1 MALGVVAR
9 RRRLVAELG
18 DLVPETLVS
27 LPIAPPIKPMLAK
40 LARSIPEKDGL
51 LYEPKWDGF
60 RCIVFRDGDV
70 IELASRN
77 QKPFNRYFPELLP
90 VLAEALPERCVVDG
104 EIVVAHAEGK
114 GLDFDALQQ
123 RIHPAESRVRMLAE
137 TTPSQF
143 VAFDLLAL
151 GDDDLMATP
160 FGERRGLLEDHLTP
174 NASVHLTPATT
185 DPAIAERWFTR
196 FEGAGLDGVMAK
208 PLDGVYTPDKRSL
221 VKVKHE
227 RTADCAV
234 AGFRVHKDGE
244 GVGSLLLGLYGPGSD
259 GDGDGDDH
267 LHHVG
272 VCASFSATF
281 RRELLAELAPLA
293 IEALEGHPWQGW
305 AEAQSEST
313 QRMPGGFSRWNV
325 DKDLSFVP
333 LRVER
338 VVEVTFGQLEGGR
351 FRHGVK
357 FQRWRPDRDP
367 VSCRYDQLDVA
378 RPVRFDELL
387 AESG

>member
-1 MALGVVAR
+1 MG
-9 RRRLVAELG
+9 
-18 DLVPETLVS
+18 
-27 LPIAPPIKPMLAK
+27 LPVTPPIKPMLAK
-40 LARSIPEKDGL
+40 LARTIPDTGGL

-60 RCIVFRDGDV
+60 RCIVFRDGD
-70 IELASRN
+70 ELELTSRN
-77 QKPFNRYFPELLP
+77 QKPFNRYFPELMP
-90 VLAEALPERCVVDG
+90 VLADALPDRCVVDG
-104 EIVVAHAEGK
+104 EIVVAHAEGR

-137 TTPSQF
+137 QTPSSF
-143 VAFDLLAL
+143 VTFDLLAL
-151 GDDDLMATP
+151 DDTDLMDAP
-160 FGERRGLLEDHLTP
+160 FGERRALLEQVLKP
-174 NASVHLTPATT
+174 NARVHLTPATT
-185 DPAIAERWFTR
+185 DAAIAERWFTR

-208 PLDGVYTPDKRSL
+208 PLDGIYTPDKRSL

-227 RTADCAV
+227 RTAECAV

-244 GVGSLLLGLYGPGSD
+244 GVGSLLLGLY
-259 GDGDGDDH
+259 DDSGR

-272 VCASFSATF
+272 VCASFTATF
-281 RRELLAELAPLA
+281 RRELIDDLGPLT
-293 IEALEGHPWQGW
+293 IDALDDHPWREW
-305 AEAQSEST
+305 AEAQAHSD

-351 FRHGVK
+351 FRHGVR
-357 FQRWRPDRDP
+357 FQRWRHDRTP
-367 VSCRYDQLDVA
+367 ESCLYEQLDVA
-378 RPVRFDELL
+378 SPVPFAELL

>member
-1 MALGVVAR
+1 MQ
-9 RRRLVAELG
+9 
-18 DLVPETLVS
+18 
-27 LPIAPPIKPMLAK
+27 LPVQPPIKPMLAK
-40 LARSIPEKDGL
+40 LVRTIPTDADL

-60 RCIVFRDGDV
+60 RCIAFRDGD
-70 IELASRN
+70 ELQLTSRN

-90 VLAEALPERCVVDG
+90 AMLDAFPDRCVVDG

-123 RIHPAESRVRMLAE
+123 RIHPAESRVQMLAGK
-137 TTPSQF
+137 TPASF

-151 GDDDLMATP
+151 DNDDLTDTA
-160 FGERRGLLEDHLTP
+160 FGERRSLLEQHLSP
-174 NASVHLTPATT
+174 NEGVHLTPATT
-185 DPAIAERWFTR
+185 DPVIAERWFTR

-208 PLDGVYTPDKRSL
+208 RLDGVYTPDKRTL
-221 VKVKHE
+221 VKVKHQ
-227 RTADCAV
+227 RTAECVV
-234 AGFRVHKDGE
+234 AGFRIHKDGE
-244 GVGSLLLGLYGPGSD
+244 GVGSLLLGLY
-259 GDGDGDDH
+259 DDDAR

-272 VCASFSATF
+272 VCAAFTVKF
-281 RRELLAELAPLA
+281 RRELIDELGPLT
-293 IEALEGHPWQGW
+293 EHALDGHPWRDW
-305 AEAQSEST
+305 AEAQAHST

-338 VVEVTFGQLEGGR
+338 VVEVTFGQLESGR

-357 FQRWRPDRDP
+357 FQCWRPDRTPD
-367 VSCRYDQLDVA
+367 SCRYEQLDVA
-378 RPVRFDELL
+378 EAVRFDDLL

>member
-1 MALGVVAR
+1 MMQ
-9 RRRLVAELG
+9 
-18 DLVPETLVS
+18 
-27 LPIAPPIKPMLAK
+27 LPVQPPIKPMLAK
-40 LARSIPEKDGL
+40 LARTIPIDDGL

-60 RCIVFRDGDV
+60 RCIAFRDGD
-70 IELASRN
+70 ELQLTSRN

-90 VLAEALPERCVVDG
+90 ALLDGLPDRCVVDG

-137 TTPSQF
+137 QTPASF

-151 GDDDLMATP
+151 DDIDLMSTM
-160 FGERRGLLEDHLTP
+160 FGERRALLEQHLTP

-185 DPAIAERWFTR
+185 DPVIAERWFTR

-208 PLDGVYTPDKRSL
+208 RLDGGYTPDKRSL

-227 RTADCAV
+227 RTAECVV

-244 GVGSLLLGLYGPGSD
+244 GVGSLLLGLY
-259 GDGDGDDH
+259 DDSGR

-272 VCASFSATF
+272 VCAAFTVSF
-281 RRELLAELAPLA
+281 RRELIDDLGPLTTD
-293 IEALEGHPWQGW
+293 ALDGHPWREW
-305 AEAQSEST
+305 AEAQAHST

-333 LRVER
+333 LRIER

-357 FQRWRPDRDP
+357 FQRWRPDRTP
-367 VSCRYDQLDVA
+367 ESCRYEQLDVA
-378 RPVRFDELL
+378 EAVRFDELL

>member
-1 MALGVVAR
+1 M
-9 RRRLVAELG
+9 RLPVQ
-18 DLVPETLVS
+18 
-27 LPIAPPIKPMLAK
+27 PPIKPMLAK
-40 LARSIPEKDGL
+40 LARTIPIDDGL

-60 RCIVFRDGDV
+60 RCIAFFATA
-70 IELASRN
+70 IELQLTSRN

-90 VLAEALPERCVVDG
+90 ALLDALPDRCVIDG

-123 RIHPAESRVRMLAE
+123 RIHPAESHVRMLSE
-137 TTPSQF
+137 QTPASF
-143 VAFDLLAL
+143 VGFDLLAL
-151 GDDDLMATP
+151 DDTDLMSTP
-160 FGERRGLLEDHLTP
+160 FGERRALLERYLAP

-185 DPAIAERWFTR
+185 DPVIAERWFTR

-208 PLDGVYTPDKRSL
+208 RLDAMYTPDKRSL

-227 RTADCAV
+227 RTAECVV

-244 GVGSLLLGLYGPGSD
+244 GVGSLLLGLYDEQGR
-259 GDGDGDDH
+259 

-272 VCASFSATF
+272 VCAAFTVKF
-281 RRELLAELAPLA
+281 RRQLIDELGPLTEHALDGHHLAER
-293 IEALEGHPWQGW
+293 
-305 AEAQSEST
+305 AEAQAHSD

-325 DKDLSFVP
+325 DKDLSFVQ
-333 LRVER
+333 LRIER

-357 FQRWRPDRDP
+357 FQRWRPDRTPD
-367 VSCRYDQLDVA
+367 SCRYEQLDVA
-378 RPVRFDELL
+378 RAVRFDELL

>member
-1 MALGVVAR
+1 M
-9 RRRLVAELG
+9 RLPVE
-18 DLVPETLVS
+18 
-27 LPIAPPIKPMLAK
+27 PPVKPMLAK
-40 LARSIPEKDGL
+40 LARTIPTDDGL

-60 RCIVFRDGDV
+60 RCIVFRDGD
-70 IELASRN
+70 ELELTSRN
-77 QKPFNRYFPELLP
+77 QKPFNRYFPELVPALID
-90 VLAEALPERCVVDG
+90 ALPDRAVVDG

-123 RIHPAESRVRMLAE
+123 RIHPAASRVQMLAE
-137 TTPSQF
+137 QTPASF

-151 GDDDLMATP
+151 DDTDLMSTP
-160 FGERRGLLEDHLTP
+160 FALRRELLEQHLAPIAT
-174 NASVHLTPATT
+174 VHLTPATT

-208 PLDGVYTPDKRSL
+208 RLDGVYTPDKRSL

-227 RTADCAV
+227 RTAECAV

-244 GVGSLLLGLYGPGSD
+244 GVGSLLLGLY
-259 GDGDGDDH
+259 DDRGR

-272 VCASFSATF
+272 VCASFTVAF
-281 RRELLAELAPLA
+281 RRELIDELGPLTVD
-293 IEALEGHPWQGW
+293 ALDGHPWREW
-305 AEAQSEST
+305 AEAQSHSE

-357 FQRWRPDRDP
+357 FQRWRPDRTP
-367 VSCRYDQLDVA
+367 ESCRYEQLDVA
-378 RPVRFDELL
+378 EAIRFDDLL